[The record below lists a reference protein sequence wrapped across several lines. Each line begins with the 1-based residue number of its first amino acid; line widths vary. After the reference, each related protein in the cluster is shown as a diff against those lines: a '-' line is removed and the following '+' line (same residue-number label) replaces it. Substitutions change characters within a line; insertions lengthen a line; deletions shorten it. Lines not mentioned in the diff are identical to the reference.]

1 MGLFNPPIGQ
11 YQLSRRRE
19 NDNHN
24 AKININES
32 ATIRM
37 LRLNKL
43 GIPITSVKRKDILF
57 FYFKYYIDKVRFNH
71 IILSSNII
79 SAF

>member
-1 MGLFNPPIGQ
+1 MGLLNPPIGQ

-37 LRLNKL
+37 PRLNKR
-43 GIPITSVKRKDILF
+43 GIVLNSVKRKVILF
-57 FYFKYYIDKVRFNH
+57 FYFQVT
-71 IILSSNII
+71 ILKGKGYAVSI
-79 SAF
+79 A

>member
-1 MGLFNPPIGQ
+1 PVGQ

-37 LRLNKL
+37 LRLNEL
-43 GIPITSVKRKDILF
+43 GIAIASMKR
-57 FYFKYYIDKVRFNH
+57 
-71 IILSSNII
+71 
-79 SAF
+79 